1 MHGRANVLPVDFEL
15 SRRGFDPEETAAFT
29 ADLLAQGADASLLR
43 VWSAT
48 LSGDSHLTRPV
59 VLRALRSGRTVAAAV
74 LMVCHDW
81 GRSFF
86 GRPLLRRAAQ
96 LGPPIWYWERTGL
109 GTDAMACPGVV
120 AQGEDR
126 EAFVRAALD
135 WLERRFLLGCVLT
148 PGRVHRSPKALGWPG
163 LGIST
168 LHAPWD
174 VTALLAGHRNL
185 GRKVRKFGHR
195 EGSIARIHGRLPP
208 ELRAPLLATYDL
220 ERPLNPPYI
229 ELYPTMVDAH
239 WALAD
244 DRLVHLVAMLG
255 DRPVGYHS
263 FWRTGE
269 RLILLSGAL
278 GRPPGGTVHA
288 YENLLLASIPLAEDL
303 GCHTVEYG
311 ATVNH
316 VKASLLDTAPST
328 MVFVSRWRPLLRA
341 TAGLLPRSALAQ
353 DRITSVT
360 QPESSERSV
369 PVADRLLAGAL
380 AHRCGPA
387 PRAPR

>member
-1 MHGRANVLPVDFEL
+1 MHGRADVRPVDFEL

-29 ADLLAQGADASLLR
+29 ADLLAQGTDASLLQ

-48 LSGDSHLTRPV
+48 LSADSHLTRPV
-59 VLRALRSGRTVAAAV
+59 VLRALRAGRTVAAAV

-86 GRPLLRRAAQ
+86 GRPLLRRAAR

-120 AQGEDR
+120 VSGEDR
-126 EAFVRAALD
+126 EAFVRAALV

-148 PGRVHRSPKALGWPG
+148 PGRVDSPTTLPWPG
-163 LGIST
+163 LGTST

-174 VTALLAGHRNL
+174 LPALLARHRNL
-185 GRKVRKFGHR
+185 SRKVRKFGHR
-195 EGSIARIHGRLPP
+195 DGSIARIHGALPP
-208 ELRAPLLATYDL
+208 ELRAPLLATYHL

-229 ELYPTMVDAH
+229 ELYPEMVAAQ
-239 WALAD
+239 WALSD
-244 DRLVHLVAMLG
+244 DRLVHLVALLA
-255 DRPVGYHS
+255 DRPVGYHT
-263 FWRTGE
+263 FWRAGE
-269 RLILLSGAL
+269 RLVLLSGAL

-303 GCHTVEYG
+303 GCRIVEYG

-353 DRITSVT
+353 DRIAAVT
-360 QPESSERSV
+360 RPESGRTVSPGR
-369 PVADRLLAGAL
+369 
-380 AHRCGPA
+380 
-387 PRAPR
+387 

>member
-1 MHGRANVLPVDFEL
+1 MDFEL
-15 SRRGFDPEETAAFT
+15 SRRSFDPVETAAFS

-48 LSGDSHLTRPV
+48 LSAEARLTHPV
-59 VLRALRSGRTVAAAV
+59 VLRARRGGRTVGAAL
-74 LMVCHDW
+74 LMICHDW

-86 GRPLLRRAAQ
+86 GRPVLRRAAR

-120 AQGEDR
+120 VPGEDR
-126 EAFVRAALD
+126 EAFVRAALA
-135 WLERRFLLGCVLT
+135 WLEQRFLLGCVLT
-148 PGRVHRSPKALGWPG
+148 PGRVERSPRTLPWPG

-168 LHAPWD
+168 LQAPWD
-174 VTALLAGHRNL
+174 LPALLARHRNL
-185 GRKVRKFGHR
+185 SRKVRKFGHR
-195 EGSIARIHGRLPP
+195 DGTISRIHGPLPP
-208 ELRAPLLATYDL
+208 GLRAALLATYDL

-229 ELYPTMVDAH
+229 ELYPEMVSAH
-239 WALAD
+239 WALSD
-244 DRLVHLVAMLG
+244 DRLVHLVALLA

-269 RLILLSGAL
+269 RLVLLSGAL

-288 YENLLLASIPLAEDL
+288 YENLLLASVPLAANL
-303 GCHTVEYG
+303 GCRIVEYG

-328 MVFVSRWRPLLRA
+328 MLFVSRWRPLLRA

-353 DRITSVT
+353 DRIAALTR
-360 QPESSERSV
+360 PKSSSTVSPGR
-369 PVADRLLAGAL
+369 
-380 AHRCGPA
+380 
-387 PRAPR
+387 

>member
-1 MHGRANVLPVDFEL
+1 MHGRAGVLPVDFEL
-15 SRRGFDPEETAAFT
+15 SRRGFDPEETAAFA

-48 LSGDSHLTRPV
+48 LASDSRLTRPV
-59 VLRALRSGRTVAAAV
+59 VLRALRAGRTVAAAV
-74 LMVCHDW
+74 LTVCHDW

-86 GRPLLRRAAQ
+86 GRPLLRRATR

-120 AQGEDR
+120 VRGEDR
-126 EAFVRAALD
+126 EAFVRSALG

-148 PGRVHRSPKALGWPG
+148 PGRVDRSPTTLGWPG

-168 LHAPWD
+168 LQAPWD
-174 VTALLAGHRNL
+174 LTALLAGHRNL
-185 GRKVRKFGHR
+185 NRKVRKFSHR
-195 EGSIARIHGRLPP
+195 DGSIARIHGPLPP

-229 ELYPTMVDAH
+229 ELYPQMVDAH
-239 WALAD
+239 WALDD
-244 DRLVHLVAMLG
+244 DRLVHLVALLA

-269 RLILLSGAL
+269 RLVLLSGAL

-303 GCHTVEYG
+303 GCRTVEYG

-353 DRITSVT
+353 DRIAAVT
-360 QPESSERSV
+360 RPEPSRTVSPGR
-369 PVADRLLAGAL
+369 
-380 AHRCGPA
+380 
-387 PRAPR
+387 

>member
-1 MHGRANVLPVDFEL
+1 MHGRADVLPMDFEL
-15 SRRGFDPEETAAFT
+15 SRRGFDPAETAAFSP
-29 ADLLAQGADASLLR
+29 DLLAQGADASLLR

-48 LSGDSHLTRPV
+48 LASDSRLTRPV
-59 VLRALRSGRTVAAAV
+59 VLRALRERRTVAAAV

-96 LGPPIWYWERTGL
+96 LGPAIWYWERTGL

-120 AQGEDR
+120 APGEDR
-126 EAFVRAALD
+126 EAFVRAALG

-148 PGRVHRSPKALGWPG
+148 PGRVDGSVTTSPWPG

-174 VTALLAGHRNL
+174 PSALLAAHRHL
-185 GRKVRKFGHR
+185 SRKVRKFGHR
-195 EGSIARIHGRLPP
+195 GGSIVRIHGQLPAD
-208 ELRAPLLATYDL
+208 LRAPLLATYEL

-229 ELYPTMVDAH
+229 ELYPQMVDAH
-239 WALAD
+239 WALDD
-244 DRLVHLVAMLG
+244 DRLVHLVALLA

-269 RLILLSGAL
+269 RLVLLSGAL

-303 GCHTVEYG
+303 GCCTVEYG

-316 VKASLLDTAPST
+316 VKASLLVSTPST

-341 TAGLLPRSALAQ
+341 TAWLLPRSALAQ
-353 DRITSVT
+353 DRIAAVT
-360 QPESSERSV
+360 RRESSR
-369 PVADRLLAGAL
+369 PD
-380 AHRCGPA
+380 GPG
-387 PRAPR
+387 R